1 MIKEKMITGMR
12 AKVSREDLAEAM
24 QKIVMDIEYSNFKD
38 SVAKNRVIN
47 GQVFMGK
54 YGVLY

>member
-1 MIKEKMITGMR
+1 MR